1 MDNDVAI
8 KIEHLYKNYKMFARK
23 KDRFLETIL
32 PNYKKHGEFSAI
44 NDLNLEIKKGEVLGI
59 LGKNGAGK
67 STLLKM
73 ITGVVT
79 PTSGT
84 IQVNGK
90 ISSLLELG
98 TAFNMELT
106 GVENIYQHGQVM
118 GLTHDE
124 IKAKEQEIIDFADIG
139 DHLIQ
144 PVKTYSSGMFA
155 RLAFACAINVN
166 PDILIVDEVLS
177 VGDMAFQLKCFKKF
191 EEFKKQGKTILFVTH
206 NVADVI
212 RNCNR
217 SIIIANG
224 KKIFDGD
231 VKTGVDKY
239 KKIIVGIEDE
249 EIQKDNI
256 EMIEDEQKNQK
267 QDSKQQEQENKKDK
281 NNINK
286 ENTSNLENGQNSNLN
301 QENKKE
307 DIKEKEENLN
317 KENNNQKIN
326 ITANSHKNDNK
337 TWKEYFM
344 QNPDLL
350 TYGNGQAEIIDYGIF
365 DDNGD
370 YQKTIN
376 NNQEYTVKMKVKFNE
391 EIDEP
396 IFALSI
402 KDFKGLEL
410 GGVNTS
416 AYKKITGLYE
426 KGDTVIVEFKQSFP
440 LAPEKYT
447 LSFGCTKITQNGELE
462 VFDRKYDALFIE
474 IIAYRDCLGLIDLKS
489 EINITKGL
497 K

>member
-1 MDNDVAI
+1 MENDVAI

-32 PNYKKHGEFSAI
+32 PHYQKHGEFSAI

-231 VKTGVDKY
+231 VKVGVDKY

-256 EMIEDEQKNQK
+256 EMMKNEQKSEK
-267 QDSKQQEQENKKDK
+267 QEEKANQEQEN
-281 NNINK
+281 NINQ
-286 ENTSNLENGQNSNLN
+286 ENTNSLENEQKTNLN
-301 QENKKE
+301 QENI
-307 DIKEKEENLN
+307 D
-317 KENNNQKIN
+317 ENNKQNKNVKADTQ
-326 ITANSHKNDNK
+326 KNDK
-337 TWKEYFM
+337 QTWKEHFM

-370 YQKTIN
+370 YQTTIN

-410 GGVNTS
+410 GGVNTR

-426 KGDTVIVEFKQSFP
+426 KGDTVIVEFKQTFP
-440 LAPEKYT
+440 LAPERYT
-447 LSFGCTKITQNGELE
+447 LSFGCTKITHNGDLE
-462 VFDRKYDALFIE
+462 VFDRKYDALFVE
-474 IIAYRDCLGLIDLKS
+474 IIAFRDCLGLIDLKS
-489 EINITKGL
+489 EINLTKI
-497 K
+497 